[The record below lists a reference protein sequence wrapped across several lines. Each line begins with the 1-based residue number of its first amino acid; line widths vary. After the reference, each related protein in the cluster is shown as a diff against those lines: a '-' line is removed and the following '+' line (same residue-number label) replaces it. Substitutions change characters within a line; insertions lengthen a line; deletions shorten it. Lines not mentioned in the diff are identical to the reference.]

1 MSYLSLLYSGEDD
14 KTYSILKNL
23 TLYDFYEKLDEELDK
38 KIENS
43 TEIENIYQH
52 CQGQIASKA
61 ENGEKLIELC
71 KKICNII
78 LNVHG
83 ILNKCNDRTDN
94 KACSYMEYWLYYK
107 VMSLIKEQSLV
118 PKFYTVVLMYTT
130 FNKSNF
136 KNCSL
141 KNLNI
146 DKNKFYI
153 KKILYEFIEIYDEIK
168 NKISHDNNLNV
179 KLYCKHIKENF
190 RYFNSIKE
198 ECTNQISCH
207 YYDEY
212 NQFKVKF
219 SNPEDLKLICEKC
232 NYEKT
237 SCEKGS
243 NEENDVPC
251 LREKGN
257 SILYLIFGNDTEDII
272 KVLLNVTIISAPIL
286 ALFVILFK
294 VIIFFFKI

>member
-1 MSYLSLLYSGEDD
+1 MD
-14 KTYSILKNL
+14 SILKHL
-23 TLYDFYEKLDEELDK
+23 TLYDFYEKLDKELETSQDK
-38 KIENS
+38 QNKCNL
-43 TEIENIYQH
+43 
-52 CQGQIASKA
+52 CQAYIASGA
-61 ENGEKLIELC
+61 ENGGELINLC

-83 ILNKCNDRTDN
+83 ILDKCNDKTDD
-94 KACSYMEYWLYYK
+94 KPCRYMGYWLYYN
-107 VMSLIKEQSLV
+107 VTRLTAQLSLISN
-118 PKFYTVVLMYTT
+118 FYLPVYFYAT

-190 RYFNSIKE
+190 RFFNSINE
-198 ECTNQISCH
+198 ECINQNSCD

-212 NQFKVKF
+212 KQFKEKV
-219 SNPEDLKLICEKC
+219 SNTEDLKLICEKC
-232 NYEKT
+232 DYEKT

>member
-1 MSYLSLLYSGEDD
+1 
-14 KTYSILKNL
+14 
-23 TLYDFYEKLDEELDK
+23 
-38 KIENS
+38 
-43 TEIENIYQH
+43 
-52 CQGQIASKA
+52 
-61 ENGEKLIELC
+61 
-71 KKICNII
+71 
-78 LNVHG
+78 
-83 ILNKCNDRTDN
+83 
-94 KACSYMEYWLYYK
+94 
-107 VMSLIKEQSLV
+107 MSLIKEQSLV
-118 PKFYTVVLMYTT
+118 PKFYTVVLMYTGVKGDK
-130 FNKSNF
+130 FNNCTLTNF
-136 KNCSL
+136 K
-141 KNLNI
+141 I
-146 DKNKFYI
+146 DKNKFDI
-153 KKILYEFIEIYDEIK
+153 KRTLYEFIEIYDGIK
-168 NKISHDNNLNV
+168 NEISDENNVNV
-179 KLYCKHIKENF
+179 KKYCKNIKENF